1 MITSR
6 GFQSTN
12 RANPLAK
19 KILAS
24 EQGEEV
30 DDAEKEYLL
39 EYYSLVREGKTA
51 YVSNAAFQAIFGSRG
66 QEMPD
71 FFKAYSV
78 QTLTEATM
86 FVQDLKLGHYIKVP
100 PRATFL
106 GKYRNFTRAKAVY

>member
-1 MITSR
+1 MAVIDEFT
-6 GFQSTN
+6 
-12 RANPLAK
+12 RAKAK

-39 EYYSLVREGKTA
+39 EYYSRVREGKTA

-78 QTLTEATM
+78 RGLGT
-86 FVQDLKLGHYIKVP
+86 VQP
-100 PRATFL
+100 Q
-106 GKYRNFTRAKAVY
+106 